1 LGHCGS
7 HGHRLLFVPWG
18 ASRATKLKKSRLQ
31 SESKSHR
38 FMVRRRQSVPM
49 RTLFGLFLLLLTVIA
64 VDGALHEYLQ
74 RLQPSSVDAGAVR
87 SCFSSGIDLCAGAI
101 EESTVHQPVVL
112 TAAAS
117 GLIVDDDHHPQP
129 GIAFRNTHCAAPCA
143 CPPKPCWVSLP
154 TIALFRAVIWCFCGA
169 PCR

>member
-1 LGHCGS
+1 
-7 HGHRLLFVPWG
+7 
-18 ASRATKLKKSRLQ
+18 
-31 SESKSHR
+31 
-38 FMVRRRQSVPM
+38 M
-49 RTLFGLFLLLLTVIA
+49 RTLFGLFLLLFTVIA
-64 VDGALHEYLQ
+64 VDGTLYEYFQ

-143 CPPKPCWVSLP
+143 CPPKP
-154 TIALFRAVIWCFCGA
+154 
-169 PCR
+169 

>member
-1 LGHCGS
+1 
-7 HGHRLLFVPWG
+7 
-18 ASRATKLKKSRLQ
+18 
-31 SESKSHR
+31 
-38 FMVRRRQSVPM
+38 M
-49 RTLFGLFLLLLTVIA
+49 RTLFGLFLLFLTVIA
-64 VDGALHEYLQ
+64 VDGTLHEYFQ

-87 SCFSSGIDLCAGAI
+87 SCFSSTDLCAGAI

-143 CPPKPCWVSLP
+143 CPPKPCWVTVGYTTDNCAISCCDLVLLRCP
-154 TIALFRAVIWCFCGA
+154 VQVTVRVTGWARTSAHIQALYQLISALCTLVSFEIVWSCD
-169 PCR
+169 